1 MEYKDHLLTSDQIF
15 ELETLPKSVAV
26 IGLGV
31 IGVELGQALARL
43 GVEVHGISLDK
54 ALGGIS
60 SPKIQ
65 DYTLKAM
72 TEEFSS
78 ITIGSA
84 DLLGLD
90 ESGLIRVK
98 AGDKEVKVEKVL
110 LSMGRRANTDK
121 IGFENLGL
129 ELDKFGA
136 PKFNTSTFRVEGTK
150 IFIAGDSSRQRPIL
164 HEAADEGRI
173 AGYNALRE
181 EDQCFRR
188 RTF

>member
-1 MEYKDHLLTSDQIF
+1 MVKKSCSMLENYRDRFVHGVMGGMEEWTKDHSNKRKGDSVDKNTVEVNGEQVIVPNPSLSQQVQDLLFRVHGWSTKTIFLTSDQIF

-72 TEEFSS
+72 KEEFSS

-84 DLLGLD
+84 
-90 ESGLIRVK
+90 R
-98 AGDKEVKVEKVL
+98 
-110 LSMGRRANTDK
+110 
-121 IGFENLGL
+121 
-129 ELDKFGA
+129 
-136 PKFNTSTFRVEGTK
+136 STG
-150 IFIAGDSSRQRPIL
+150 SR
-164 HEAADEGRI
+164 
-173 AGYNALRE
+173 
-181 EDQCFRR
+181 
-188 RTF
+188 